1 MKKLMIAAAAL
12 LASCASAA
20 PDPHWTPLFNGQNLD
35 GWTPKFTHHQL
46 GENIYNTFRVENGL
60 LQARY
65 DGYDEMRTQF
75 GHLFYRTPY
84 SHYRIRLEYRFIG
97 EQVAGGPDWAIRNT
111 GIMVH
116 SQPPQ
121 TMEVDQEFPDSV
133 EVQLLGR
140 DGVTP
145 RTTANMCSPQSSIVI
160 NGARDHTHCIYS
172 QAPGPLPGEW
182 ASVEVEVRGD
192 EVIRHIVN
200 GQTVMEYTAPLRDED
215 VDYAPG
221 REMRSGYIAIQA
233 ESHPVDFRN
242 IEIMV
247 LD

>member
-12 LASCASAA
+12 LASCASS
-20 PDPHWTPLFNGQNLD
+20 TPEPQWISLFNGQNLD
-35 GWTPKFTHHQL
+35 GWTPKFTHHAL
-46 GENIYNTFRVENGL
+46 GENFNNTFRVEDGVL
-60 LQARY
+60 KVRY
-65 DGYDEMRTQF
+65 DRYDEMRTEF

-84 SHYRIRLEYRFIG
+84 SHYRIRLEYRFLG

-121 TMEVDQEFPDSV
+121 TMDLDQEFPDSV

-160 NGARDHTHCIYS
+160 NGARNHTHCIES
-172 QAPGPLPGEW
+172 HTQGPLLGEW
-182 ASVEVEVRGD
+182 ATIEVEVRGD

-200 GQTVMEYTAPLRDED
+200 GETAMEYTDPLRDED
-215 VDYAPG
+215 VDYAPS
-221 REMRSGYIAIQA
+221 REMVSGYIALQA
-233 ESHPVDFRN
+233 ESHPAEFRN

-247 LD
+247 LE